1 MPDVTLFEIRRMVLK
16 MQEKNDREWVVH
28 LVFLSQIVYFVICN
42 IDLQAH
48 VSVINRVGIGVHL
61 TVFTLC
67 SYLALFY
74 LWSYVRVEQY
84 TETYRSTGIF
94 LFSCVFFAEYGLHMW
109 RILFLTVSP
118 RIMYTSL
125 VVFWGIFECT
135 RVLHQYGKNGE
146 RDLLQQQFRKDAEVM
161 GGIIVLYICTI
172 LLFVLCPMQ
181 MGQMIGFMLCVGITS
196 MVLIWYLKKEMKQSM
211 SYVISGKRIGFLIGG
226 VICVVM
232 IEVLIKIHFVHEM
245 ALCVMGMLIQC
256 LIVLYMF
263 KILTIDPKSEINEK
277 H

>member
-1 MPDVTLFEIRRMVLK
+1 MPDVTLFEFCWMVLK

-118 RIMYTSL
+118 KIMYTSL

-161 GGIIVLYICTI
+161 GGIIVLYMYHTSFCLMSNADGANDRFYVVCGHYKHGTD
-172 LLFVLCPMQ
+172 LVSQKRNETKYVLCD
-181 MGQMIGFMLCVGITS
+181 IWKTHRFSNRRCDLCGDDRSFDQDTFCS
-196 MVLIWYLKKEMKQSM
+196 
-211 SYVISGKRIGFLIGG
+211 
-226 VICVVM
+226 
-232 IEVLIKIHFVHEM
+232 
-245 ALCVMGMLIQC
+245 
-256 LIVLYMF
+256 
-263 KILTIDPKSEINEK
+263 
-277 H
+277 

>member
-1 MPDVTLFEIRRMVLK
+1 
-16 MQEKNDREWVVH
+16 
-28 LVFLSQIVYFVICN
+28 
-42 IDLQAH
+42 
-48 VSVINRVGIGVHL
+48 
-61 TVFTLC
+61 
-67 SYLALFY
+67 
-74 LWSYVRVEQY
+74 
-84 TETYRSTGIF
+84 
-94 LFSCVFFAEYGLHMW
+94 
-109 RILFLTVSP
+109 
-118 RIMYTSL
+118 
-125 VVFWGIFECT
+125 
-135 RVLHQYGKNGE
+135 
-146 RDLLQQQFRKDAEVM
+146 
-161 GGIIVLYICTI
+161 
-172 LLFVLCPMQ
+172 MQ

-263 KILTIDPKSEINEK
+263 KILTIDAKSEINEK